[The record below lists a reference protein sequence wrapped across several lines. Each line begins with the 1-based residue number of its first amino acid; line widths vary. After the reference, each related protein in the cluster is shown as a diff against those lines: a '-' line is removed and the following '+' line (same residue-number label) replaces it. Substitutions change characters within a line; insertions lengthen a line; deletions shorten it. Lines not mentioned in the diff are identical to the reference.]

1 VEGIEMSDG
10 SVAGGS
16 MSAASSAS
24 SNAALREWRA
34 GWPVVLAG
42 FFGFVLLSLGNMSV
56 GAFMG
61 PVTMDLHWTR
71 GDFSIGLSVYAFV
84 GIVMGPVVGALVD
97 KWGVRLV
104 AVIGSVLV
112 GITFALFATATGA
125 IVPWVVLWL
134 LYATANQFIMTT
146 VWTAAIARAFTAS
159 RGLAM
164 SVIMIGSAFAVA
176 VAPLVADLL
185 IREQGWRAAFVIM
198 GLGTGAAV
206 AVICWLALDGG
217 RPTVDAAPPA
227 HGAAAAGT
235 ADDGPAEMSTGEAL
249 RSFAFIKLCIAMF
262 IANFVPLALTIHMIP
277 LLEAGGLA
285 RESAVLVGGSYGVP
299 MFIGQIIGGVA
310 IDRFSGRLVAM
321 VGFSVMIASFALLM
335 LPPVPL
341 AVPILGV
348 VLFGLAIGGLSPLF
362 PYLTSRYFGLKS
374 FGRLFGVL
382 ASMSALAFA
391 SGPWT
396 AGHVFDLTGSYYWFL
411 GGSIPAI
418 ALTILLI
425 VSLGRYPTSGR
436 STVP

>member
-1 VEGIEMSDG
+1 MTDHSVTGTGVAAG
-10 SVAGGS
+10 SPG
-16 MSAASSAS
+16 
-24 SNAALREWRA
+24 AALREWRA
-34 GWPVVLAG
+34 GWPVVVAG

-56 GAFMG
+56 GAFMK
-61 PVTMDLHWTR
+61 PVTTDLHWTR
-71 GDFSIGLSVYAFV
+71 SDFSIGLSVYAFV

-104 AVIGSVLV
+104 AVIGSLLV

-125 IVPWVVLWL
+125 IVPWLILWL

-146 VWTAAIARAFTAS
+146 VWTAAIARAFTVS

-176 VAPLVADLL
+176 VAPLVADFL
-185 IREQGWRAAFVIM
+185 IREQGWRAAFIIM
-198 GLGTGAAV
+198 GLGTGVAV
-206 AVICWLALDGG
+206 AAICLLALGGG
-217 RPTVDAAPPA
+217 RPAAEAAPMA
-227 HGAAAAGT
+227 HGAPAAGA
-235 ADDGPAEMSTGEAL
+235 ADDGPAEMTTGRAL

-277 LLEAGGLA
+277 LLEADGLA

-299 MFIGQIIGGVA
+299 MFIGQIIGGIA
-310 IDRFSGRLVAM
+310 IDRFSGRLVAA
-321 VGFSVMIASFALLM
+321 VGFTVMIASLALLM
-335 LPPVPL
+335 LPADPI
-341 AVPILGV
+341 AVPITAV

-391 SGPWT
+391 SGPWM
-396 AGHVFDLTGSYYWFL
+396 AGHVFDLTKSYYWFL

-425 VSLGRYPTSGR
+425 VSLGRYPDSGETR
-436 STVP
+436 AR